1 MIQPFSVTRVSNQSL
16 TTSVVTLF
24 VIFMLYYLE
33 LFPKNII
40 FVIAMIIEKDLHI
53 YQVDH
58 RGLTD
63 GTLVMADSIQD
74 AIEKFSEYYAEDY
87 DINPDGITGVREVY
101 NLEVLQ

>member
-87 DINPDGITGVREVY
+87 DINPDGITGVKEVY

>member
-1 MIQPFSVTRVSNQSL
+1 
-16 TTSVVTLF
+16 
-24 VIFMLYYLE
+24 MLYHLE

-40 FVIAMIIEKDLHI
+40 FVIVMIIEKYLHI

-63 GTLVMADSIQD
+63 GTLVMADSVQD
-74 AIEKFSEYYAEDY
+74 AIRKFSEYYAEDY
-87 DINPDGITGVREVY
+87 DINSDGITGVREVY

>member
-16 TTSVVTLF
+16 TTAVVTLF

-40 FVIAMIIEKDLHI
+40 FVIVMVTEKYLHI

-87 DINPDGITGVREVY
+87 DINPDGITGVKEVY